1 MPIQQHKRN
10 TPTVAGSVDLYIERE
25 TAARKKDIR
34 NLISVLRGPEKRV
47 QGKRAAGPA
56 LAKSELGQLPCYR
69 ITDIDLVGWFSA
81 RHPNHLA
88 PATVKRGMSA
98 MRGYLGFCVRKG
110 WMEEGVLEACFTA
123 PDSNPRREWLH
134 PEQLDPISR
143 LVEQSDEFDDYERF
157 AFALLRDLGVRPDE
171 ARRLRAHDLDPRTRT
186 LTALGKGRGEGKER
200 RIPVDDEIVAR
211 WQAHIRRMG
220 IPRDGYMLFQRNTR
234 FVGGSTEEFE
244 WITDTSEPMKS
255 PKPLLRVMR
264 KVSEV
269 AEAELDPDL
278 VPHFPLTPKVMRRTF
293 ACTQLILHSLGLGGM
308 DVRTLQVAMGH
319 TRLDTTQ
326 KYMADVEEYINATKR
341 HVNTRDG
348 ARLIA
353 ELGRSLEVHR

>member
-1 MPIQQHKRN
+1 MPIRPDKRN
-10 TPTVAGSVDLYIERE
+10 IPTVARSVDLYIERE

-34 NLISVLRGPEKRV
+34 SLLSVLKGPEKRV

-56 LAKSELGQLPCYR
+56 LAKSELGQLSCHR
-69 ITDIDLVGWFSA
+69 ITDMDMTRWFSA
-81 RHPNHLA
+81 RHPNDLA

-98 MRGYLGFCVRKG
+98 MRGYLRFCVRKE
-110 WMEEGVLEACFTA
+110 WMDESVLEACFSA
-123 PDSNPRREWLH
+123 PDSNARSEWLH
-134 PEQLDPISR
+134 PEQLDVISL
-143 LVEQSDEFDDYERF
+143 LVEQSNEFDHYERF
-157 AFALLRDLGVRPDE
+157 GFEMLRDLGVRPDE
-171 ARRLRAHDLDPRTRT
+171 ARRMRAFDLDPRTRT
-186 LTALGKGRGEGKER
+186 VTVVGKGRGEGKER
-200 RIPVDDEIVAR
+200 AIPVDDEIVVR
-211 WQAHIRRMG
+211 WQAHVRRME
-220 IPRDGYMLFQRNTR
+220 IPRDGYMLFHRETR

-244 WITDTSEPMKS
+244 WIADKSKPMRS

-264 KVSEV
+264 KVSEL
-269 AEAELDPDL
+269 AEVELAPEL

-326 KYMADVEEYINATKR
+326 KYMADVEDYINASKR

-348 ARLIA
+348 VRLIA
-353 ELGRSLEVHR
+353 ELRRRLSEQ